1 MNRLSLVSVRAWL
14 LAMLTLAGVLAE
26 VPTQAQEPP
35 ADAQAKDPQIGQA
48 FPIPYRRTLTNHYL
62 VRARVN
68 GKGPF
73 NFLVDT
79 GAPALFIGT
88 AAAKKIGLEPVA
100 GEFWTAVDRFD
111 LEGGIKLTNIKA
123 RVEDPFQLEGMNAL
137 GLPGATIDGILGFTV
152 LARFK
157 MEFDPRSDRMTW
169 TRLDYEPK
177 EPYVPKDPADRQAPA
192 EVQAMNLLGPAM
204 KLAAMFLG
212 KQPEDLKQPQGV
224 LGIALKATTD
234 AQNAGSVQIAQ
245 VWPRSAAHQAGLET
259 GDQLISIGNQT
270 ISSLHTAHEAMA
282 QVKPGDPV
290 SIVVQRG
297 STRLE
302 RTITAD
308 PGF

>member
-1 MNRLSLVSVRAWL
+1 MNRQFPIRPRALV
-14 LAMLTLAGVLAE
+14 LAMLALALVLDEAP
-26 VPTQAQEPP
+26 PTQAQQPP
-35 ADAQAKDPQIGQA
+35 AAARDPQIGQA
-48 FPIPYRRTLTNHYL
+48 FPVPYRRTLTNHYL
-62 VRARVN
+62 VRARIN
-68 GKGPF
+68 GQGPF

-88 AAAKKIGLEPVA
+88 AVAKKIGLNPEA

-111 LEGGIKLTNIKA
+111 LEGGIKLTNLKA

-169 TRLDYEPK
+169 TGLDYEPK
-177 EPYVPKDPADRQAPA
+177 EPFVPKDPADRQAPA
-192 EVQAMNLLGPAM
+192 EVQAMNMLGPAM

-224 LGIALKATTD
+224 LGMALKETGEGNTLA
-234 AQNAGSVQIAQ
+234 VQIAQ
-245 VWPRSAAHQAGLET
+245 VWPRSAAHQAGLEP
-259 GDQLISIGNQT
+259 GDQLV
-270 ISSLHTAHEAMA
+270 SLGKQSVHSLQAAHEAMA

-290 SIVVQRG
+290 EITIQRG
-297 STRLE
+297 ADRLE
-302 RTITAD
+302 RTVTAG